1 MKTLPIIKQ
10 SELKQSGNIL
20 LLGNDLF
27 YLKLIKHFL
36 ELKSFKVK
44 VYTDIVYVINNID
57 LTKFDLIIS
66 EVYLQKQNVEFL
78 THYIKE
84 TKINIKIFLFSE
96 YLVDQE
102 LIKYFS
108 QVDEY
113 MSKPLNLVELY
124 LRIIKILNCQKKV

>member
-27 YLKLIKHFL
+27 YLKIIKHFL

-84 TKINIKIFLFSE
+84 NKIDIKIFLFSE